1 MTLTRFEAG
10 FLPRFLGTWVISA
23 LSLLATAFL
32 IPGITLTN
40 LVSAAI
46 GALVLGLIN
55 AIVRP
60 LILLLTLPLT
70 ILTLGLFLFIVN
82 AISFSMVAYF
92 TPGFTINTFWDAI
105 FGSVIL
111 SIVSGILNQFI
122 GLDDD

>member
-1 MTLTRFEAG
+1 MTQTRFESG

-32 IPGITLTN
+32 IPGISLDS
-40 LVSAAI
+40 LVAAAI

-55 AIVRP
+55 AVVRP
-60 LILLLTLPLT
+60 LILLFTLPLT

-82 AISFSMVAYF
+82 AISFSLVAYF

-105 FGSVIL
+105 FGSIIL
-111 SIVSGILNQFI
+111 SFVSGILNQLI
-122 GLDDD
+122 GLDRD